1 MAIKRYDCVTCKVR
15 KSSILDLCE
24 TDTLVAISTY
34 KQTRIIQKGEYLF
47 QEGAPIKGVFFIKKG
62 FVKIE
67 VKGKGDRPLI
77 LSIAGKG
84 AILGHKMGDEM
95 ISHGTQAI
103 AVSCVQCCY
112 VPYTY
117 FEKIAGDCT
126 MLQKQIIRQ
135 FLKELELVKK
145 KAISLAHKTVREK
158 IAEAL
163 LLLADA
169 HLYYE
174 QQQTFRVS
182 LCRQDIADLV
192 GTTKEQVSKIL
203 KDFEKENI
211 ISCTGKRFSF
221 MHIAALKAIA
231 ASDTTQRSKYSI
243 V

>member
-15 KSSILDLCE
+15 KCSILDSCE

-34 KQTRIIQKGEYLF
+34 KQARIVKKGEYLF
-47 QEGAPIKGVFFIKKG
+47 QEGAPIEGVSFIKKG

-95 ISHGTQAI
+95 TFHGTQAI
-103 AVSCVQCCY
+103 AVSDVQFCF

-117 FEKIAGDCT
+117 FEKIAGDCP
-126 MLQKQIIRQ
+126 MLQKQIIQQ

-158 IAEAL
+158 IAEAI

-169 HLYYE
+169 YLYYE
-174 QQQTFRVS
+174 QKQSFRVS

-192 GTTKEQVSKIL
+192 GTTKEQVSKII
-203 KDFEKENI
+203 KDFEKGKI
-211 ISCTGKRFSF
+211 ISCTGKRFNF
-221 MHIAALKAIA
+221 IHIAALKAIA
-231 ASDTTQRSKYSI
+231 TNDSTLGSKHSI
-243 V
+243 A